1 MIRGRWLLVGIAIA
15 AFFIAFASWI
25 SDDPRLAEHEYDAF
39 SSYNTSPGGLS
50 QAFGYLAARRPG
62 VSRLIRS
69 VAFERPPHDAI
80 ILRFGSEQLPRYV
93 EKKHE
98 EEKKET
104 PTKKSGK
111 QEPKKEPVFKG
122 VDKMLADDDEAWVRA
137 GGRLV
142 IAPSSDTDQLRLSPE
157 KCADLRA
164 VFPIEPRLP
173 KIDVPDCHTMSG
185 AGLQRFHSLV
195 NGNGGP
201 VLARWPLGSGEVVL
215 FSAPEAFSN
224 EYLGKGGNLALLES
238 FAGNRRAVY
247 FDETIHGIEDEST
260 MWDLLVGEWRLGPAI
275 SILAVAGLFSFWR
288 KARPTGPPERADR
301 DVRSE
306 AVDLVQSM
314 GQLYDRAVD
323 REESLRLYYQGLV
336 RAVHARTGL
345 SGEPLE
351 RLVRARTEGYD
362 PRPKFK
368 DISTVEFQRMLKIL
382 NHAYETVGYAITR

>member
-1 MIRGRWLLVGIAIA
+1 MIRGRWLIVGTAIA

-25 SDDPRLAEHEYDAF
+25 GDDPRLAGHEYDAF
-39 SSYNTSPGGLS
+39 SSYNTSPGGMS

-80 ILRFGSEQLPRYV
+80 ILRFGSERVPVYV
-93 EKKHE
+93 EKKKD
-98 EEKKET
+98 EEKKE
-104 PTKKSGK
+104 PPPKKPGK
-111 QEPKKEPVFKG
+111 HEPKEESVFKG
-122 VDKMLADDDEAWVRA
+122 VDKMLADDEEAWVRA
-137 GGRLV
+137 GGRLL
-142 IAPSSDTDQLRLSPE
+142 IAPSADFQQLHLEPE
-157 KCADLRA
+157 KCVALRP
-164 VFPIEPRLP
+164 VFPIDPPLPR
-173 KIDVPDCHTMSG
+173 IDVPDCHTMSG
-185 AGLQRFHSLV
+185 AALQRFHSLV
-195 NGNGGP
+195 NGSGGP
-201 VLARWPLGSGEVVL
+201 VIARWPLGAGDVIL

-238 FAGNRRAVY
+238 FAADRRAVY

-275 SILAVAGLFSFWR
+275 SILAIAALFSFWR
-288 KARPTGPPERADR
+288 KTRPTGPPERADR

-323 REESLRLYYQGLV
+323 REESLRLYYQALV

-351 RLVRARTEGYD
+351 RLVRERTEGYD